1 MRKRIL
7 LVDDEPA
14 IQRLVTITLG
24 TSDFDVTIAGD
35 GQAALIAAQGQPP
48 DLILLDVTLP
58 ELDGFGVAEKLRSN
72 PRTAQVPIL
81 MLTARGSPDDLAQ
94 GKALGVEHYFVK
106 PFSPLQLL
114 SAIYEF
120 LDAEQMANRHIS
132 ARPTG

>member
-24 TSDFDVTIAGD
+24 TSDFDVAISGD
-35 GQAALIAAQGQPP
+35 GESAVKAAQDQPP

-58 ELDGFGVAEKLRSN
+58 ELDGFAVAEKLRAN
-72 PRTAQVPIL
+72 PRTAQIPIL

-94 GKALGVEHYFVK
+94 GKALGVDHYFVK

-120 LDAEQMANRHIS
+120 LDAEQMASRHLP
-132 ARPTG
+132 ARQTG